1 MTTVGFIGLG
11 NMGGP
16 MTRNL
21 IKAGHGLK
29 VFDLDSEKVN
39 LAAQSGAKACASLA
53 EAVAGV
59 EAVVSMVPEGRHVA
73 EVYLGAGGV
82 LAKAARGA
90 LLIDSSTI
98 DVATSQAVHKA
109 AAADGFEM
117 VDAPVSG
124 GTIGAENATLT
135 FMVGGSAQAFARAR
149 PLLQGMGRN
158 IVHAGGPGLGQAAK
172 ICNNMLAGI
181 AMTATAEMFVLGQ
194 RLGLNA
200 KTLYDIVSTST
211 GTNWALVNACPVPG
225 IVATAASNRD
235 FKPGFAVAL
244 MAKDLRLAQAAA
256 RDTGTSTPLGAQ
268 ASAMF
273 DLFANA
279 GHAGLDCTAIIKLI
293 SGETG

>member
-1 MTTVGFIGLG
+1 MATVGFIGLG

-16 MTRNL
+16 MSRNL
-21 IKAGHGLK
+21 IKAGHSLR
-29 VFDLDSEKVN
+29 VFDLDPERVN
-39 LAAQSGAKACASLA
+39 LAAQSGAKAAESIA
-53 EAVAGV
+53 EAVAGA
-59 EAVVSMVPEGRHVA
+59 EFAVSMVPEGRHVA
-73 EVYLGAGGV
+73 EVYLGDGGV
-82 LAKAARGA
+82 LETAAPGT

-98 DVATSQAVHKA
+98 DVATSRRVHEA
-109 AAADGFEM
+109 AAQAGFAM

-135 FMVGGSAQAFARAR
+135 FMVGGSVEAFARAR
-149 PLLQGMGRN
+149 ALLAGMGRN

-172 ICNNMLAGI
+172 ICNNMAAGI

-194 RLGLNA
+194 RLGLEP

-211 GTNWALVNACPVPG
+211 GSNWALVNSCPVPG
-225 IVATAASNRD
+225 IVPTAASNRD

-268 ASAMF
+268 ASAMY

-279 GHAGLDCTAIIKLI
+279 GGAGLDCTAIIKLI
-293 SGETG
+293 RGEAG

>member
-1 MTTVGFIGLG
+1 MTTVGFVGLG

-21 IKAGHGLK
+21 VKAGHALK
-29 VFDLDSEKVN
+29 VFDLDTEKVN
-39 LAAQSGAKACASLA
+39 LAAQSGAKAAESIA

-59 EAVVSMVPEGRHVA
+59 DMVVSMVPEGRHVR
-73 EVYLGAGGV
+73 EVYLGEGGV
-82 LAKAARGA
+82 LVSAAPGT

-98 DVATSQAVHKA
+98 DVATAQAVHA
-109 AAADGFEM
+109 AAAAAGFEM

-124 GTIGAENATLT
+124 GTVGAENATLT
-135 FMVGGSAQAFARAR
+135 FMCGGSAEAFAKAR

-158 IVHAGGPGLGQAAK
+158 IVHVGGPGLGQATK

-181 AMTATAEMFVLGQ
+181 CMTATAEMMVLGQ
-194 RLGLNA
+194 RLGLDP
-200 KTLYDIVSTST
+200 KVLYDVVSTST
-211 GTNWALVNACPVPG
+211 GMNWSLVNSCPVPG
-225 IVATAASNRD
+225 VVPTAAANRD

-268 ASAMF
+268 ASALF

-293 SGETG
+293 EGEAG